1 METRIVLGNGQRLKD
16 VCIGNKRRIMI
27 QENGARVPILMKNV
41 KYVPQLYCILFSIS
55 AALKEGCK
63 AKNERSELMT
73 VHRMLVQPSENI
85 TRSTCLKFGK
95 HCEGCSLGKTKQ
107 KNINKIIVPRA
118 KQVGERTF
126 MDISSIK
133 HKSAGEAKFWALF
146 MDDCSGF

>member
-16 VCIGNKRRIMI
+16 VCIGDKRRIMI

-107 KNINKIIVPRA
+107 KNINKKNSSQSEASWRKNVYGYKFYQA
-118 KQVGERTF
+118 QERRRSK
-126 MDISSIK
+126 ILGSVY
-133 HKSAGEAKFWALF
+133 GWL
-146 MDDCSGF
+146 